1 MSNLSKIRGYL
12 QIHRFEE
19 ETSICPVQTL
29 EDYLYK
35 VKWSL
40 NVEKHKP
47 NYFQVLPHRNAES
60 LFLSHVTPHNPVSAT
75 TLARWLSNYLSMA
88 GVDTAKFKP
97 HACRSASA
105 AFMKSEKNMSVKQIC
120 DIADWSNVSGVYQR
134 FYARYF

>member
-35 VKWSL
+35 VKWSI

-60 LFLSHVTPHNPVSAT
+60 LFLSLVAPHKPVSAA
-75 TLARWLSNYLSMA
+75 TLARWLANYLALA
-88 GVDTAKFKP
+88 GVDTAIFKP
-97 HACRSASA
+97 HSTRSASA
-105 AFMKSEKNMSVKQIC
+105 AFLKSEKKMSVKKIC
-120 DIADWSNVSGVYQR
+120 EIANWSNVSSVYQK
-134 FYARYF
+134 FYERYF